1 MSAAHTPNRLER
13 QLERLKEVPAFAR
26 PWFRSVVLGRAVPFT
41 GTARLRYE
49 AMSASSVQIFVAN
62 NHKVRNHIGGVHAM
76 ASTLAAETATG
87 MVMGMNVRDD
97 CIPVV
102 KDMRV
107 QFKKRGQG
115 AMRAV
120 AMLTDEQREL
130 IRSSTK
136 GEVTVA
142 VTVTDES
149 GNQPIECEFIWAW
162 IPSVRLPKTETAKN
176 DI

>member
-1 MSAAHTPNRLER
+1 MQTNTPNRLQR
-13 QLERLKEVPAFAR
+13 QLARVNEAPAFMR
-26 PWFRSVVLGRAVPFT
+26 TFVRSLALGRAVPLT
-41 GTARLRYE
+41 GTAKLRYE
-49 AMSASSVQIFVAN
+49 EMSPERVQIFVAN
-62 NHKVRNHIGGVHAM
+62 IHKVQNHIGGVHAV

-87 MVMGMNVRDD
+87 MVMGLNVRDD

-120 AMLTDEQREL
+120 ATLTPEQRAL
-130 IRSSTK
+130 IQSTDK

-162 IPSVRLPKTETAKN
+162 IPAQRPPKTSTTSTPA
-176 DI
+176 